1 MKKNSFRTL
10 LEEFDTVKKQLSEDY
25 FGMNDEMPMG
35 EPMAHEEEM
44 VQDPRMHQD
53 SENDKEDEIAM
64 HAQDII
70 KKEPI
75 IARIR
80 ETAIEGLKKYSD
92 NPTSSIYEFMKKVFL
107 EADKVLTN
115 TEKK

>member
-10 LEEFDTVKKQLSEDY
+10 LEEFDAVKKQLSEDY
-25 FGMNDEMPMG
+25 FGMNDEMPMD
-35 EPMAHEEEM
+35 EPMGHEEEM

-53 SENDKEDEIAM
+53 SENDKETEIAM

-92 NPTSSIYEFMKKVFL
+92 NPTSEIYLYFKDVFL
-107 EADKVLTN
+107 KSDKLLTGSGS
-115 TEKK
+115 K